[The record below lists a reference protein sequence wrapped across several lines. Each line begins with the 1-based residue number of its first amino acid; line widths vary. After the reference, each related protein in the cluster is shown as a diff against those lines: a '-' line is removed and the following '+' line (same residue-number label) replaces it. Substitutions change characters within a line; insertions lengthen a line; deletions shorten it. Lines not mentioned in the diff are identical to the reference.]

1 MNSLKSIAV
10 DAPIELRVRFTRFS
24 AKSAEDLVTQINLWK
39 SDKNFPYPIKQTD
52 EHIWIEIPKQHKK
65 MHSPHLHLELFPKK
79 EGTEVAGLFGPD
91 PSLWTM
97 FMFLHF
103 FLALVFIIL
112 GIWGYS
118 SWSLGKEYLPQLLVM
133 GVIGLIWAGLYFF
146 ARYNRNKGKAQAKEL
161 EEIMNQ
167 LLN

>member
-1 MNSLKSIAV
+1 MSSTTTINIE
-10 DAPIELRVRFTRFS
+10 DTIELRVRFTRFTN
-24 AKSAEDLVTQINLWK
+24 KSVPELAQQIQDWK
-39 SDKNFPYPIKQTD
+39 KDKSFPYPVKQID
-52 EHIWIEIPKQHKK
+52 EHIWIEIPKKHKK

-118 SWSLGKEYLPQLLVM
+118 SWSLGKEYLPQFLIM
-133 GVIGLIWAGLYFF
+133 GVIGLIWSGLYFF

-161 EEIMNQ
+161 EGIMNQ